1 MTDDIDEIDFALA
14 AWREDGQWQA
24 TSLPPRTATTLDSL
38 LHALRQVP
46 ADAGSVGMVS
56 VADEFFVIVRVLG
69 DNVRLLISDIGA
81 ALDYSLADDVLHH
94 LEIPLPE
101 DEDDIIP
108 GGDIRILD
116 EFGIGGDEIELI
128 CDDDDLYPDQAL
140 AAFAR
145 RIGFGDQF
153 DAVLESLPR

>member
-1 MTDDIDEIDFALA
+1 VTDDIDEIDFALA

-24 TSLPPRTATTLDSL
+24 TALPPRTATTLDSL

-69 DNVRLLISDIGA
+69 DNVRLLISDIGM

>member
-1 MTDDIDEIDFALA
+1 
-14 AWREDGQWQA
+14 
-24 TSLPPRTATTLDSL
+24 
-38 LHALRQVP
+38 VP

-69 DNVRLLISDIGA
+69 DDVRLLISDIGM